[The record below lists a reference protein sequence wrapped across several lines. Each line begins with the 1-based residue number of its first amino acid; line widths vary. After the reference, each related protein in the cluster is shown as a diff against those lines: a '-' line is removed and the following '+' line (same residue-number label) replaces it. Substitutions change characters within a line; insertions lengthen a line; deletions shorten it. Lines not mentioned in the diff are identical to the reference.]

1 MSQSRQNRVRK
12 LLLSIFAA
20 ATVCGAC
27 REFLAAQPGPK
38 KEAAPADI
46 VGTWQQ
52 VVAVVGKEVR
62 PPKKDGTEVKLLHIT
77 PTHFTR
83 IVYNPKTKQLMG
95 VVGGTCPLAANK
107 HVETIEYADEASRKQ
122 AEGQAP
128 LEFQYKVEGDSLIL
142 TLPNAATAYSE
153 TWKRVK

>member
-1 MSQSRQNRVRK
+1 MSEFRLKRSWI
-12 LLLSIFAA
+12 LSAAIGCCVILCATYGRIFSAEPA
-20 ATVCGAC
+20 P
-27 REFLAAQPGPK
+27 LK
-38 KEAAPADI
+38 DAAPADV

-52 VVAVVGKEVR
+52 VVVVLGNEVR

-83 IVYNPKTKQLMG
+83 IVYNPKTNQLLG
-95 VVGGTCPLAANK
+95 VVGGTCPLAAGK
-107 HVETIEYADEASRKQ
+107 HVETIAYADEASRKQ

-128 LEFQYKVEGDSLIL
+128 LEFQVKLEGEMLTL
-142 TLPNAATAYSE
+142 TLPNAKPQYVE